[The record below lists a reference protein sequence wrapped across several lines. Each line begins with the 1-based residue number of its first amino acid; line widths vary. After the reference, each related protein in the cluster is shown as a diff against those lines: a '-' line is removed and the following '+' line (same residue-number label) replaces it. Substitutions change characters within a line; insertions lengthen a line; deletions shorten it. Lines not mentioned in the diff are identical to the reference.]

1 MITVLVC
8 FYVWGSDAKS
18 TYTLERLREVLQAKT
33 DDRDELFFDWFA
45 YFENNYLR
53 FKIKNSTV
61 PCMCVCWCNYGHNS
75 WVTYAK
81 MSILIGTSFTIIS
94 IMPVTNHGV
103 GLCWCP
109 WGDKARGVQL
119 SLWLPQWVL
128 GSLENGCS
136 RGQLIFAKGLA
147 LVQPQGRRSSVTP
160 GALIRLV
167 ILVLRYVF
175 YWGHEVTAL
184 L

>member
-1 MITVLVC
+1 
-8 FYVWGSDAKS
+8 
-18 TYTLERLREVLQAKT
+18 
-33 DDRDELFFDWFA
+33 
-45 YFENNYLR
+45 
-53 FKIKNSTV
+53 
-61 PCMCVCWCNYGHNS
+61 MCVWWCNYGHNS

-109 WGDKARGVQL
+109 WGDEARGVQL

-136 RGQLIFAKGLA
+136 RGQLIFAQGLA

-167 ILVLRYVF
+167 ILVLHYVF
-175 YWGHEVTAL
+175 HWGHEVTAL
-184 L
+184 LEWNPRTHHLCDHRAFKLVHHEWFFSFSFLMTWLRFGVECLSSWK